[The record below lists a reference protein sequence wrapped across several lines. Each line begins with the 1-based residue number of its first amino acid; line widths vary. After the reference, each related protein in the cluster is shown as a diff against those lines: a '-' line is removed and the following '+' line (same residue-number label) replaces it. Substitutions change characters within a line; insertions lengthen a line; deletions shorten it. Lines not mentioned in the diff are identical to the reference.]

1 MVTSSHSQSDPSL
14 LYQRYEPKDWKLKKA
29 DGTTTH
35 TFTLTTK
42 DGKEHKLEWKF
53 DQNSHDDYTQHA
65 FVAAL
70 GQTFKGLDSK
80 ADKKTIENILKNG
93 SGSFKAVLT
102 YAGSKGKTLNSTNL
116 IAIHFIFKGDAQGA
130 IPSGRFVI
138 DHVGKKQQIFGNND
152 AMLSTEITVRV
163 QDIKP
168 GGFILQAMKNPMFAI
183 AKQISQSAREYGLAE
198 LKHKDENTGAV
209 IPAKSIAD
217 WLREMVEKNLQTAN
231 EVKNNATVKLT
242 QSPPPPQQ
250 PTRQNN
256 T

>member
-1 MVTSSHSQSDPSL
+1 MVTSSYSQSDPSL
-14 LYQRYEPKDWKLKKA
+14 LYQRYEPKDWKLQKA
-29 DGTTTH
+29 GDTTTH

-42 DGKEHKLEWKF
+42 DGKEHKLVWKF

-80 ADKKTIENILKNG
+80 ADKETIENILKNG
-93 SGSFKAVLT
+93 SKSFKAVLT
-102 YAGSKGKTLNSTNL
+102 YSGSKRKTLDSTNL
-116 IAIHFIFKGDAQGA
+116 IAVHLILKGDAQGA

-138 DHVGKKQQIFGNND
+138 DHLGKKHQIFENND
-152 AMLSTEITVRV
+152 LKLSKEITVRV
-163 QDIKP
+163 QDIRP
-168 GGFILQAMKNPMFAI
+168 GGFILQAMKNPMFSI
-183 AKQISQSAREYGLAE
+183 AKRISQSAREYGLAE
-198 LKHKDENTGAV
+198 LKHKDENTGAM

-231 EVKNNATVKLT
+231 GINNDATVNLT
-242 QSPPPPQQ
+242 QSTPEPPKPAE
-250 PTRQNN
+250 QNN